1 MLPKGRRAFND
12 IAVAGGIGVSLYCRA
27 VARRSFFVDEPKP
40 RFGIDAFSTL
50 CLLGVLATCGGIVRD
65 TIFIIDQPDDE
76 RRRTADVVGGETVQV
91 RTFES
96 VEVFLEKVTS
106 DVAGCIIARE
116 DLAGIGIRA
125 LIKAI
130 RARAVPLP
138 VIVIGRGSDL
148 TTAVELVR
156 AGAVEYLEPPVSDR
170 RLRSV
175 VRKTLAQRRS

>member
-1 MLPKGRRAFND
+1 M
-12 IAVAGGIGVSLYCRA
+12 
-27 VARRSFFVDEPKP
+27 
-40 RFGIDAFSTL
+40 
-50 CLLGVLATCGGIVRD
+50 LATFGGIVRD

-76 RRRTADVVGGETVQV
+76 RRRIADVVGGETAQV

-96 VEVFLEKVTS
+96 AEVFLDKVTS
-106 DVAGCIIARE
+106 DAAGCIIARE

-125 LIKAI
+125 LITAI
-130 RARAVPLP
+130 CSRAVPLP

-148 TTAVELVR
+148 TTAIELVR

>member
-1 MLPKGRRAFND
+1 MFPSIAAQLHGDHSSLTSQGRDSA
-12 IAVAGGIGVSLYCRA
+12 ST
-27 VARRSFFVDEPKP
+27 RSP
-40 RFGIDAFSTL
+40 L
-50 CLLGVLATCGGIVRD
+50 CCLLGVLATCGGIVRD
-65 TIFIIDQPDDE
+65 SIFIIDQPDDE
-76 RRRTADVVGGETVQV
+76 RRRIADVVGSETAQV

-96 VEVFLEKVTS
+96 AETFLQKVAS
-106 DVAGCIIARE
+106 DAEGCIIAPE
-116 DLAGIGIRA
+116 DLAGMGIRA
-125 LIKAI
+125 LINAI

-148 TTAVELVR
+148 TTAIELVR